1 MNIAIL
7 GATGLVGKAMID
19 SLIEENIEV
28 DKLKLFASERSLG
41 QTINFK
47 GKEIPIEIIK
57 EDSFKNMDVVLGAGS
72 KELAKECASKIV
84 EAGAV
89 FVDNSSY
96 FRMQEDVPL
105 IVPEINSEDIKK
117 HRGIIANPNCST
129 IISLMAINAINK
141 LSPIESIIASTY
153 QAVSGAGKEGLNEL
167 EEEIK
172 NPDYKPNVFPY
183 PIAYNCIPSIDEA
196 SEDDY
201 TKEELKLLYESRK
214 IMHLPDLK
222 VTCTCVRVP
231 TLRSH
236 CISLSIKCK
245 DPLNVEEVKE
255 SISKQKGVILYDDLK
270 VKKYP
275 MPIITAN
282 QNKVFVGRIR
292 KDNVFDGGIA
302 LFCSGDQIR
311 KGAAYNAVSIIKYL

>member
-28 DKLKLFASERSLG
+28 DELKLFASERSLG

-47 GKEIPIEIIK
+47 GKEIPVETIK

-72 KELAKECASKIV
+72 KELAKEYAPKIV
-84 EAGAV
+84 KAGAV
-89 FVDNSSY
+89 FIDNSSY

-105 IVPEINSEDIKK
+105 IVPEINCEDIKK

-245 DPLNVEEVKE
+245 DPLNVEEAKE